1 MSYSLY
7 KPCNQCAKVGSC
19 LDAEIIQGA
28 INTIH
33 SLNNYVGASK
43 PRDFEA
49 HKGSGSVEIKCNNFV
64 QS

>member
-1 MSYSLY
+1 MSYSL
-7 KPCNQCAKVGSC
+7 KAECPQCTKAGSC

-33 SLNNYVGASK
+33 QINNYVGVSR

-49 HKGSGSVEIKCNNFV
+49 HKGSGSVEIKCSNFV

>member
-1 MSYSLY
+1 MSYSLD
-7 KPCNQCAKVGSC
+7 KKCNQCTKVSSC

-33 SLNNYVGASK
+33 QLNNYISMSK

-49 HKGSGSVEIKCNNFV
+49 HKGGGSIEIKCVNFV

>member
-49 HKGSGSVEIKCNNFV
+49 HKGSGSV

>member
-1 MSYSLY
+1 MSYSLE
-7 KPCNQCAKVGSC
+7 KKCPQCTKVKSC

-33 SLNNYVGASK
+33 SLNNYVGVST

-49 HKGSGSVEIKCNNFV
+49 HKGSGSVELKCSNFV
-64 QS
+64 QG